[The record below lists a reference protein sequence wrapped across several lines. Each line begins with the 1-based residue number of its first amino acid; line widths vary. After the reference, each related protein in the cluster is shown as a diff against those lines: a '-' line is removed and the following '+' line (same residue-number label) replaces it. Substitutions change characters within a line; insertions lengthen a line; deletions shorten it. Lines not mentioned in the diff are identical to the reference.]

1 MDQNKNLDR
10 RIRYTR
16 KIIHDSVLELLY
28 TKPIDKITVK
38 EVCERAEINR
48 ATFYAHYVNLSA
60 LLEEIE
66 VEKSQELLHALSALY
81 EGDAYFATAL
91 DGVLR
96 YFKKDRLMCALLL
109 GDQSTGKGPWTLMKD
124 VRERSITHWVD
135 SGNVTRQQA
144 EWIFTFF
151 MSGAKEL
158 MRQWY
163 LNNFRGDID
172 VLKETMIGIVEKGL
186 DGFVY

>member
-1 MDQNKNLDR
+1 
-10 RIRYTR
+10 
-16 KIIHDSVLELLY
+16 LLY
-28 TKPIDKITVK
+28 TRPIDKITVK

-48 ATFYAHYVNLSA
+48 ATFYAHYVNLPT
-60 LLEEIE
+60 LLDEIE
-66 VEKSQELLHALSALY
+66 VEKSQELLHALSSLY
-81 EGDAYFATAL
+81 EGDAYFTTAI
-91 DGVLR
+91 DGILR

-109 GDQSTGKGPWTLMKD
+109 GNTSTGKGALTLMKD

-158 MRQWY
+158 MHQWV
-163 LNNFRGDID
+163 LSDFRGDIN

-186 DGFVY
+186 NGFVYRVEE